1 MTQKATTACHSVLR
15 AIRSAVEP
23 ETKRLRSELFE
34 LLPTPK
40 VLPEYYKAIA
50 NPIDLRSITKCLRE
64 NGYPTIWSFLLAIEL
79 CFSNAQSFNEED
91 SQIYEDAE
99 EMRKVGNDALR
110 QLVPGHPVP
119 VRDSCYDMA
128 SAIEPP
134 WENVKPKLTFT
145 MKQKDQDVAKA
156 LHALQ
161 PSGKCGKCSVC
172 AIKKSPSKSKGAAAA
187 AAEKCITNQM
197 LQVAHDTNLDLALL
211 AAKGQNAVGVK
222 LEIFWPGEDTWY
234 SAVIKSF
241 DESTCEH
248 VCEYVDDDVE
258 EKLALWDDSNWEEGT
273 KLRIP

>member
-1 MTQKATTACHSVLR
+1 MGTQKATTACHSVLR

-99 EMRKVGNDALR
+99 EMRKAGNDALR
-110 QLVPGHPVP
+110 Q
-119 VRDSCYDMA
+119 
-128 SAIEPP
+128 
-134 WENVKPKLTFT
+134 
-145 MKQKDQDVAKA
+145 
-156 LHALQ
+156 
-161 PSGKCGKCSVC
+161 SGKCGKCSVC

-187 AAEKCITNQM
+187 AEKCITNRM

-258 EKLALWDDSNWEEGT
+258 EK
-273 KLRIP
+273 